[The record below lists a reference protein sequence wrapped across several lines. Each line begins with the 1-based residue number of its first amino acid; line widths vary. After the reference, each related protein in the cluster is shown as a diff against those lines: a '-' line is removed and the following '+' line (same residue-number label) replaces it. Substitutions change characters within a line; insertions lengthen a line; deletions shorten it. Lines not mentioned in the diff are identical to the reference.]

1 MGANGRRAAGFVQTL
16 NHDQKVITGTFFP
29 NSTSALDATKFI
41 GLGWTAVRTS
51 AGLFTVTLADS
62 YNELV
67 AGSCSVGISAASKAA
82 VQFGAIDVVTAKT
95 VQIRA
100 VDSTTGLVADIAAN
114 AANRISFRL
123 KLLTSAI
130 PQ

>member
-1 MGANGRRAAGFVQTL
+1 MGANGRRAAGTIQTL
-16 NHDQKVITGTFFP
+16 LHDLKVITGTFFP
-29 NSTSALDATKFI
+29 NGTSALDATLFL
-41 GLGWTAVRTS
+41 GQGWTAARTS
-51 AGLFTVTLADS
+51 AGLFTVTLQDT

-67 AGSCSVGISAASKAA
+67 AGFCSVGVSAASKAA
-82 VQFGAIDVVTAKT
+82 VQFGAIDVVSAKT
-95 VQIRA
+95 IQIRA

-123 KLLTSAI
+123 KVLTSAM